1 MLQIPHCGIFN
12 TGTVEDYEKRHS
24 RSSHRLRSL
33 ASDCLRCVS
42 KCVSRTTSQHTHFF
56 VLIFSSL
63 KHVLMDQAPAIEQ
76 VIKVYIPTPIS
87 AVETPILGEVRW
99 TSNLPFGNNDGSG
112 LYFVRRK
119 VVF

>member
-1 MLQIPHCGIFN
+1 
-12 TGTVEDYEKRHS
+12 
-24 RSSHRLRSL
+24 
-33 ASDCLRCVS
+33 
-42 KCVSRTTSQHTHFF
+42 
-56 VLIFSSL
+56 
-63 KHVLMDQAPAIEQ
+63 MDQAPAIEQ

-99 TSNLPFGNNDGSG
+99 MRNLPFGNNDGTS